1 MLRPQTW
8 YLLLAAVSILVCLI
22 AGAGTTLQ
30 VVLLIVAAL
39 AALAVIPL
47 YKNRKLQASL
57 TLLPMLALLAWYVV
71 LASMPY
77 PRSCIGSMPCLQWLS
92 CSSSWL
98 AKVSYTMKRWYGP
111 TSEYDNS
118 HGSQERRLRPLGT
131 DIVNVSA

>member
-47 YKNRKLQASL
+47 YKNRKLASL

-71 LASMPY
+71 LALYAVPEIMHWQYALPAVAILLIFMARKGIVHDEKVV
-77 PRSCIGSMPCLQWLS
+77 RS
-92 CSSSWL
+92 
-98 AKVSYTMKRWYGP
+98 Y
-111 TSEYDNS
+111 
-118 HGSQERRLRPLGT
+118 ERIR
-131 DIVNVSA
+131 